1 MTPLQESML
10 IKIATSE
17 FTSVNGAIPE
27 SVDETVT
34 WASTIIE
41 NNQDKGVFTS
51 LLKEGLVTHT
61 PDGVDSLVALTS
73 EGLTAYHQIK

>member
-27 SVDETVT
+27 SISETVN
-34 WASTIIE
+34 WASSIIE

-61 PDGVDSLVALTS
+61 PSGIDSLVALTS
-73 EGLTAYHQIK
+73 DGLAAYHRIK